1 MSLALIL
8 VSVYALI
15 VTVVVIVSA
24 KFMLSKPITTFD
36 YNNIIQKKTC
46 LLYFDMNGYLMSN
59 RDISNNAH
67 VLSSLQP
74 GDHISQYKQIPDLIT
89 CLKMCIKHHGN
100 VTYKVEENAA
110 NGIVKRIDLIF
121 TPLICNGYTNGVMVI
136 SQEMYSKNRE
146 SELLDKARVWAQ
158 KNDDL
163 NKEVDKLDTERKEL
177 EDAFRK
183 SSKHHIKL
191 QKAMYQVEQQKK
203 ELEEALDTIN
213 KQKEELEIV
222 NAEIRKSNKMKE
234 TFLANTSHEI
244 RTPLNAIIGFTNLLM
259 KNDPATSQ
267 IPYLVN
273 IKNAGNSL
281 SMIINDILDL
291 SKIEAGKMDLEWTN
305 LDIRDTI
312 RKCVNTVSFKRDG
325 KSIDIS
331 MSVDDAIPSIVVG
344 DPVRITQ
351 IFTNLLNNSIKFT
364 GENCIIK
371 IAARLLGKNSDD
383 VEIEFRV
390 SDNGIG
396 IPKEKQSDIFKSF
409 TQANADTTRK
419 YGGTGLG
426 LSITKQ
432 LVEMYGG
439 HIRIDS
445 ESGQGATF
453 IFNLIMKDAGPLA
466 EIADVIVDRNSNSI
480 DRIINVLLVEDNE
493 INRQLAVDTL
503 LAWNKNIIIDT
514 AENGQMAVDKANMSK
529 YDIILMDIQMPVMDG
544 NTAAHTIRNSD
555 SPNRDVPIIAMTAH
569 AFKEER
575 DRCLSNGMND
585 YVMKPFDPEDLCNK
599 ICKYTARK
607 DDASSDKKDSSDAEN
622 SELFNL
628 KGLLDTCGSDFDELQ
643 KIIDVY
649 ATAVPADIDGLV
661 EAFHNNDATQMKMK
675 HHSLKT
681 AFAYLGTSSLAEM
694 LEGLIQLMNEPDAS
708 ISIPVEKINDE
719 WSRIFPMI
727 QSYVK
732 NLRRQNRS

>member
-1 MSLALIL
+1 
-8 VSVYALI
+8 
-15 VTVVVIVSA
+15 
-24 KFMLSKPITTFD
+24 MLSKPITSFD

-59 RDISNNAH
+59 RDMSNNGH

-74 GDHISQYKQIPDLIT
+74 GDHISQYKQIPDLVT

-100 VTYKVEENAA
+100 VTYKVEENTN
-110 NGIVKRIDLIF
+110 NGVVKRIDLIF
-121 TPLICNGYTNGVMVI
+121 VPLICNGYTNGVMVI

-146 SELLDKARVWAQ
+146 SELLDKARDWAE
-158 KNDDL
+158 KNNYL
-163 NKEVDKLDTERKEL
+163 NKEIEKLDAERNEL
-177 EDAFRK
+177 KDAFRK
-183 SSKHHIKL
+183 SSKHHIRL

-203 ELEEALDTIN
+203 ELEVALGTIN
-213 KQKEELEIV
+213 KQKEELEVV

-244 RTPLNAIIGFTNLLM
+244 RTPLNAIIGFTNLLI
-259 KNDPATSQ
+259 KNEPSATQ

-291 SKIEAGKMDLEWTN
+291 SKIEAGKMDLECTN

-312 RKCVNTVSFKRDG
+312 RKCINTVSFKREG
-325 KSIDIS
+325 KSIDIN
-331 MSVDDAIPSIVVG
+331 MSISDDIPSIVVG

-364 GENCIIK
+364 GENCIIR
-371 IAARLLGKNSDD
+371 INARLLSKDSDNVD
-383 VEIEFRV
+383 LEFRV

-396 IPKEKQSDIFKSF
+396 IPKEKQADIFKSF

-432 LVEMYGG
+432 LIEMYGG
-439 HIRIDS
+439 HISIDS
-445 ESGQGATF
+445 EPGQGATF
-453 IFNLIMKDAGPLA
+453 IFNLIMKEGGPVF
-466 EIADVIVDRNSNSI
+466 ESDDIVVDSKLGTL

-514 AENGQMAVDKANMSK
+514 AENGQLAVEKANMAK
-529 YDIILMDIQMPVMDG
+529 FDIILMDIQMPVMDG
-544 NTAAHTIRNSD
+544 NTAARTIRNSD

-585 YVMKPFDPEDLCNK
+585 YVMKPFDPEDLCDK
-599 ICKYTARK
+599 ICKYTAVK
-607 DDASSDKKDSSDAEN
+607 KETSSGHVNLDDAEN
-622 SELFNL
+622 YELFNL
-628 KGLLDTCGSDFDELQ
+628 QGLLDTCASDFDELQ

-649 ATAVPADIDGLV
+649 ATTVPADIDGLV
-661 EAFHNNDATQMKMK
+661 EAFQNNDETQMKMK
-675 HHSLKT
+675 RHSLKT
-681 AFAYLGTSSLAEM
+681 AFSYLGTPSLTEM
-694 LEGLIQLMNEPDAS
+694 LEGLSQLMSEEDAS

-719 WSRIFPMI
+719 WGRIFPMI

-732 NLRRQNRS
+732 NLRRQNRG

>member
-1 MSLALIL
+1 MSLALII
-8 VSVYALI
+8 VSVYA
-15 VTVVVIVSA
+15 VVATVVLLVSA
-24 KFMLSKPITTFD
+24 KLMISKPITSFD

-59 RDISNNAH
+59 RDMSNNGH

-89 CLKMCIKHHGN
+89 CLKMCLKHHGN
-100 VTYKVEENAA
+100 VTYKVEETTT
-110 NGIVKRIDLIF
+110 NGVVKRIDLIF

-146 SELLDKARVWAQ
+146 SELLDKARDWAE
-158 KNDDL
+158 KNDYL
-163 NKEVDKLDTERKEL
+163 NKEIEKLDAERNEL
-177 EDAFRK
+177 KDAFRK
-183 SSKHHIKL
+183 SSKHHIRL

-213 KQKEELEIV
+213 KQKEELEVV

-244 RTPLNAIIGFTNLLM
+244 RTPLNAIIGFTNLLI
-259 KNDPATSQ
+259 KNKPDVAQ

-273 IKNAGNSL
+273 IKNAGNNL

-291 SKIEAGKMDLEWTN
+291 SKIEAGKMDLECTN

-312 RKCVNTVSFKRDG
+312 RKCINTVSFKREG
-325 KSIDIS
+325 KNIDIN
-331 MSVDDAIPSIVVG
+331 MSIPDEIPSIVIG

-371 IAARLLGKNSDD
+371 IDARLLSKDSDNVD
-383 VEIEFRV
+383 LEFRV

-396 IPKEKQSDIFKSF
+396 IPKEKQADIFKSF

-432 LVEMYGG
+432 LIEMYGG
-439 HIRIDS
+439 QIAIES
-445 ESGQGATF
+445 EPGQGATF
-453 IFNLIMKDAGPLA
+453 IFNLIMKDAGPVA
-466 EIADVIVDRNSNSI
+466 EFADIVVDSKQNTL

-503 LAWNKNIIIDT
+503 LAWNKNIIIET
-514 AENGQMAVDKANMSK
+514 AENGQLAVEKANMAK
-529 YDIILMDIQMPVMDG
+529 FDIILMDIQMPVMDG
-544 NTAAHTIRNSD
+544 NTATRTIRNSD

-599 ICKYTARK
+599 ICKYTAVK
-607 DDASSDKKDSSDAEN
+607 KEASSDHINLDDTDN

-628 KGLLDTCGSDFDELQ
+628 QGLLDTCASDFDELQ

-649 ATAVPADIDGLV
+649 ATTVPADIDGLV
-661 EAFHNNDATQMKMK
+661 EAFQNNDETQMKMK
-675 HHSLKT
+675 RHSLKT
-681 AFAYLGTSSLAEM
+681 AFSYLGTPSLTEM
-694 LEGLIQLMNEPDAS
+694 LEGLSQLMSEEDAS

-719 WSRIFPMI
+719 WGRIFPMI

-732 NLRRQNRS
+732 NLRRQNRG